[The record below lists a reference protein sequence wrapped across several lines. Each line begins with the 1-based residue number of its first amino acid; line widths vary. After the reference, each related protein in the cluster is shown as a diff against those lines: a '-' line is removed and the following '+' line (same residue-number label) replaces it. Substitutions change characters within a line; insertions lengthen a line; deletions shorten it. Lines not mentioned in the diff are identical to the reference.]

1 MHRPRAMEHALALA
15 ASALVF
21 LICATAYPFLGFST
35 NGQLASMTLLDS
47 AVSLIN
53 RDALVLGI
61 IVFVLIFAAP
71 LLLLILLT
79 LPSHH
84 SAGRHCVPPH
94 GTAGARRARARR
106 MEHGGGLSYRR
117 TCECSQNLVHGYPA
131 PRHCVLGVHRFRAVH
146 ARRFRN
152 AGSGFNVV
160 YHPHPDRTT
169 VTAAGS
175 SAPFPEGTAAA
186 AGLTRCTLCAT
197 LAPTGQST
205 CEVCGRSVHLRKP
218 RSIQISLALLITA
231 CILYVPANV
240 LPIMTTTEFG
250 SPKASTIVEGVWL
263 LLSHGSYPTA
273 LIIFIASVFVPIA
286 KIAAL
291 FWLSVAVLRGDRYN
305 IHQKNRLFHVVEF
318 VGRWSMVDVFVV
330 ALLVALVQLGGVLS
344 VTPGPAALAFCG
356 VVVFTML
363 AADLFDQR
371 LLWDAA
377 GPTATVAPMDA
388 DHG

>member
-1 MHRPRAMEHALALA
+1 MH
-15 ASALVF
+15 
-21 LICATAYPFLGFST
+21 I
-35 NGQLASMTLLDS
+35 
-47 AVSLIN
+47 
-53 RDALVLGI
+53 
-61 IVFVLIFAAP
+61 
-71 LLLLILLT
+71 
-79 LPSHH
+79 
-84 SAGRHCVPPH
+84 
-94 GTAGARRARARR
+94 
-106 MEHGGGLSYRR
+106 
-117 TCECSQNLVHGYPA
+117 
-131 PRHCVLGVHRFRAVH
+131 
-146 ARRFRN
+146 
-152 AGSGFNVV
+152 
-160 YHPHPDRTT
+160 
-169 VTAAGS
+169 
-175 SAPFPEGTAAA
+175 
-186 AGLTRCTLCAT
+186 
-197 LAPTGQST
+197 
-205 CEVCGRSVHLRKP
+205 RKP
-218 RSIQISLALLITA
+218 GSIQISLALLITA

-291 FWLSVAVLRGDRYN
+291 FWLSAAVLRGDRYN
-305 IHQKNRLFHVVEF
+305 VRQKNRLFHVVEF

-356 VVVFTML
+356 VVVFTIL

-377 GPTATVAPMDA
+377 GPTATVAKMDA